1 MLLYGARPV
10 QDGTAAIGR
19 RLRDLYRSFGVQP
32 SAAAVDL
39 VSIALAVTAADT
51 FVPRRRADNG
61 WSRRLD
67 VELPL
72 CAPDIWEEAREDL
85 ERLLSFLSGDRW
97 SFGFRPGGEAPP
109 PMQAVREQDRT
120 VDLSGGD
127 PVSLFSGGLDST
139 VSALALLDEGRTPIL
154 VSHAYPGDARIQR
167 TVAAALPKRL
177 EHVAVNARPTSTLAT
192 DITMRT
198 RSFLFIA
205 VAALVC
211 DAWSARRGRGQV
223 GLCVPENGFMSIN
236 APLTPRRIGSL
247 STRTTHPWFLGL
259 LQDVLATVGLPA
271 RIFNPWRFRTKGEM
285 IESVGEHPGL
295 ADLAR
300 ATVSCARWKRFRM
313 QCGHCVPCLI
323 RRAALYAANVDDLA
337 HYRRDDL
344 DSVMADRNRRDDL
357 MAVARAVRR
366 LETEDAEK
374 WVARSGPL
382 PAGRD
387 ERRGIV
393 GVFARGLRETGDYL
407 RDWGLTV

>member
-1 MLLYGARPV
+1 MLLYGARPA
-10 QDGTAAIGR
+10 QDGTAAIGG
-19 RLRDLYRSFGVQP
+19 RLRDLYRQFGEQP

-51 FVPRRRADNG
+51 FVPRRKADNG

-72 CAPDIWEEAREDL
+72 CSPELWEKARADL
-85 ERLLSFLSGDRW
+85 ERLLSFLSGDSW
-97 SFGFRPGGEAPP
+97 NFGFRPGGEAPP
-109 PMQAVREQDRT
+109 PMQTVRRHDRT

-139 VSALALLDEGRTPIL
+139 VSALALLAEGRKPIL

-167 TVAAALPKRL
+167 TVSAALPTRL
-177 EHVAVNARPTSTLAT
+177 EHISVNARPTSALPT

-205 VAALVC
+205 IAALVC
-211 DAWSARRGRGQV
+211 DARSARHGGEPV

-247 STRTTHPWFLGL
+247 STRTTHPHFLGL
-259 LQDVLATVGLPA
+259 LQDVLVTVGLPA
-271 RIFNPWRFRTKGEM
+271 RICNPWRFRTKGEM
-285 IESVGEHPGL
+285 IEEVGEHPGL
-295 ADLAR
+295 AELAR

-337 HYRRDDL
+337 DYRLEDL
-344 DSVMADRNRRDDL
+344 DRVMAHADRRDDL

-366 LETEDAEK
+366 LETEDVEK
-374 WVARSGPL
+374 WVARTGPL
-382 PAGRD
+382 PAEGA
-387 ERRGIV
+387 ERRGTV
-393 GVFARGLRETGDYL
+393 EVFARGLRETGNYL
-407 RDWGLTV
+407 RDWGLIA